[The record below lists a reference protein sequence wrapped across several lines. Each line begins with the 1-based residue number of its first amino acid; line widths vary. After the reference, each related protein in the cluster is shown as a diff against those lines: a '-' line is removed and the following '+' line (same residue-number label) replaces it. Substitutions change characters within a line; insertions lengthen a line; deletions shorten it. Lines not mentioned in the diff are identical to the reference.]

1 MPKKKKKQ
9 ELKLNWKTAYELWQ
23 ERQNIKRI
31 STGTPIDEL
40 IGGGIEEGS
49 VTEFYGEFGSGKSQI
64 LFTLSAYVAGEL
76 KEDVV
81 FVDCEDTF
89 KPERIREIL
98 EWRGYPAEES
108 MKRIH
113 LLQPITVE
121 ELTAIFNQIPENIKP
136 KLLCI
141 DGVTTLFR
149 AEFIGRETLTERQ
162 GILRKFLHD
171 LKQWARQNKVA
182 VAITN
187 QVYGSPDATP
197 FTPLEYKELAVGGHS
212 LYHTV
217 GDRIFLRKGK
227 GGTRIAKLVDSSSHP
242 PAERPFKI
250 TEKGIEPVT
259 SETTQEGE

>member
-98 EWRGYPAEES
+98 ERRGYPAEES

-149 AEFIGRETLTERQ
+149 AEYIGRETLTERQ

-250 TEKGIEPVT
+250 TEKGIEPVA
-259 SETTQEGE
+259 SETIQEES